1 MRQTLIMLLYETILD
16 KYTTLEL
23 KGNSKCM
30 DFKPFLEQTGCYLQ
44 QKKNISQGELEVTRM
59 DI

>member
-1 MRQTLIMLLYETILD
+1 MLLYETILD

-44 QKKNISQGELEVTRM
+44 QRKSIFSRRVRGDKNGYIAVITV
-59 DI
+59 